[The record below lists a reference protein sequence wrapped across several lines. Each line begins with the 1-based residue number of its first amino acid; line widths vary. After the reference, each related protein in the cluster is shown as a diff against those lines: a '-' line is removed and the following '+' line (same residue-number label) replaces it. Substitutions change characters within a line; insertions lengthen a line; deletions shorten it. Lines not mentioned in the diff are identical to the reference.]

1 MRAAKGGE
9 SWEDNRKAG
18 GEMHELTANLSLF
31 VQRDIIIRLLQN
43 GILLDHLVLSEFVVT
58 EKDFES

>member
-9 SWEDNRKAG
+9 SWEDSRKAG
-18 GEMHELTANLSLF
+18 GEMRGLTANLSLF
-31 VQRDIIIRLLQN
+31 IQRDIIIRLLQN

>member
-1 MRAAKGGE
+1 MRG
-9 SWEDNRKAG
+9 
-18 GEMHELTANLSLF
+18 LTANLSLF
-31 VQRDIIIRLLQN
+31 IQRDIIIRLLQN